1 MMKKILGLIL
11 ALALCLCSFS
21 AVAELGV
28 DISEDKVDASLLQEI
43 DLPEVKINE
52 DSRAASSGDAVLND
66 NGVYTIV
73 TPTGLGIH
81 FDPRGL
87 TYLTMTQSYYASYDV
102 YSRFKDTATAKKYVS
117 SLVQDNVHIL
127 VWDAY
132 DAFSAIIMDTLGAD
146 DLTRHVKNLAYLSE
160 SDIKLVASKIA
171 TALGYNEYS
180 LYVFNGNV
188 WVQVGPCDLFT
199 IVNSEYQRVEY
210 GPNGNSMTKADYSDF
225 TDFMRSLQLY

>member
-11 ALALCLCSFS
+11 VLALCLCSLS
-21 AVAELGV
+21 AMAELGV
-28 DISEDKVDASLLQEI
+28 DISEDKIDASLLQDI

-52 DSRAASSGDAVLND
+52 ESKAGTGGDAVLND
-66 NGVYTIV
+66 SGVYTIV
-73 TPTGLGIH
+73 SPTGLTIQ

-102 YSRFKDTATAKKYVS
+102 YSKFKDMSTAKKYVNT
-117 SLVQDNVHIL
+117 LIQDNIHIL
-127 VWDAY
+127 VWDSY
-132 DAFSAIIMDTLGAD
+132 SAFNAIIMDTVGAD

-160 SDIKLVASKIA
+160 SDIKLVASKLA
-171 TALGYNEYS
+171 TALGYSEYS

-188 WVQVGPCDLFT
+188 WIQIGPCDLFT

-210 GPNGNSMTKADYSDF
+210 GPNGSSMTKADYSDF
-225 TDFMRSLQLY
+225 TDFMRSLRLY